1 MRHKSGK
8 HDLQR
13 ELHNLV
19 DAVAPRVES
28 AVTTVTEKTPPL
40 VDKGRT
46 AAGTVADRG
55 RTVAIEKGTLLA
67 ERLPDN
73 VVDRLPD
80 TVVDR
85 LPVRRRRRGRKLLL
99 LGLLGGLIAAGV
111 VAARRSGK
119 LGGKSTVG
127 AHESYTPPR
136 TSGAG
141 SAGTTTGATTGSM
154 SASDEP
160 PAEEDPSD
168 PLTEPR
174 MNGRFN

>member
-19 DAVAPRVES
+19 DVVAPRVES
-28 AVTTVTEKTPPL
+28 AVHTVTEKTPPL

-46 AAGTVADRG
+46 VAGTVADRG

-99 LGLLGGLIAAGV
+99 LGLLGGLIAGGV

-136 TSGAG
+136 TSTTGTT
-141 SAGTTTGATTGSM
+141 GTTTGPM

-160 PAEEDPSD
+160 PSEEDPSD